1 MDADQ
6 KAFEQQE
13 RNVADGK
20 KSQKEWLE
28 TKDDTAKIES
38 DINKL
43 ITEQYA
49 IGQRN
54 LDLKLNTVIDLK
66 TTANPLIVNYA
77 ASYQSLSNSL
87 LIDNQDAA
95 NAVTLR
101 LNHSVNSI
109 TIAGGNFRTFNDAW
123 IEQIDLTGPSTN
135 TQVTA
140 QISPLTQ
147 ISPYGQ
153 GVTN

>member
-1 MDADQ
+1 MVSGLSVLPKVSA
-6 KAFEQQE
+6 
-13 RNVADGK
+13 
-20 KSQKEWLE
+20 
-28 TKDDTAKIES
+28 
-38 DINKL
+38 
-43 ITEQYA
+43 
-49 IGQRN
+49 RN
-54 LDLKLNTVIDLK
+54 LSLKLNTVIDLK
-66 TTANPLIVNYA
+66 TAAAALIVNYPA
-77 ASYQSLSNSL
+77 QYQSLSQSL

-95 NAVTLR
+95 NAVTVR
-101 LNHSVNSI
+101 LNRSTNTI

-140 QISPLTQ
+140 QISPLRQ